1 VRIPAFP
8 FTYVCFQRRLM
19 FVIVVVVRRWSGDI
33 SLSVEDNILWLVF
46 ILIFLFYYWIEFVV
60 SKEIWEK
67 PFRHGLFGSFEDE
80 LCKLLSD
87 YLTHSCI
94 AGFVNWNSLMS
105 TFVCLFI
112 FVNDV
117 LYLIVSPWIWGR
129 YIHKYEY
136 VFSGGTFCCTYTL
149 VINHDLIYYLN
160 IFEFSLTVVGCLFSC
175 ILLYNSSQIM
185 LVLPS

>member
-1 VRIPAFP
+1 MLLWNFHFLQAVAKIARVSKHESNSLPSKAASYTSHVKSLISNGEKQAGG
-8 FTYVCFQRRLM
+8 VSRSGHDDDINISSLE
-19 FVIVVVVRRWSGDI
+19 SGDW
-33 SLSVEDNILWLVF
+33 SWLT
-46 ILIFLFYYWIEFVV
+46 
-60 SKEIWEK
+60 
-67 PFRHGLFGSFEDE
+67 SFEDE

-94 AGFVNWNSLMS
+94 VGFVKWNSLMS

-117 LYLIVSPWIWGR
+117 LYLIVSPWIWGC

-149 VINHDLIYYLN
+149 VINHDLIYYLY
-160 IFEFSLTVVGCLFSC
+160 IF
-175 ILLYNSSQIM
+175 
-185 LVLPS
+185 